1 MTDKNKQIIIVASV
15 LNLLLLFWNVWPS
28 VYTVTVLFLSPTK
41 KKERK
46 RKCFRTETIRLRCWT
61 DGKEN
66 RLVGDIKGPVSCFI
80 VYIKRWALLFGLSFL
95 ISPVGI
101 RRMGLAGWMCSAKQS
116 RRLVGDDS
124 IVIVTLHRRQEMKGP
139 ATVAKWCAQCC
150 SSCGGGGYQTGN
162 GSKVMVEFVRL
173 LISYHQLCGRL

>member
-1 MTDKNKQIIIVASV
+1 MFYSLYQTMGSSLWAVVSHFSSWNK
-15 LNLLLLFWNVWPS
+15 
-28 VYTVTVLFLSPTK
+28 
-41 KKERK
+41 
-46 RKCFRTETIRLRCWT
+46 T
-61 DGKEN
+61 DG
-66 RLVGDIKGPVSCFI
+66 
-80 VYIKRWALLFGLSFL
+80 
-95 ISPVGI
+95 
-101 RRMGLAGWMCSAKQS
+101 AGWMCSAKQS

-139 ATVAKWCAQCC
+139 ATVLKWCALCC